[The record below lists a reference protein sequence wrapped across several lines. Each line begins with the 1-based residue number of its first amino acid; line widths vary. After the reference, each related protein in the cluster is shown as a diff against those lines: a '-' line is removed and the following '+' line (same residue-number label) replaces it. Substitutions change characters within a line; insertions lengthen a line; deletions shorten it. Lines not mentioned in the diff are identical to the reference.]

1 MSDNPNK
8 QKTER
13 TQAAIDTE
21 KTINII
27 AAIDTDP
34 RAGIQTCT
42 QKEIDSA
49 SKELKESKV
58 TATSV
63 GTGQTPTP
71 PTASAQEQNR
81 GPDQGHGRG

>member
-1 MSDNPNK
+1 MNDNPNK

-21 KTINII
+21 KTINKI

-42 QKEIDSA
+42 QKEIDMEGEALREAGVTTKSA
-49 SKELKESKV
+49 KSGEVS
-58 TATSV
+58 A
-63 GTGQTPTP
+63 PA
-71 PTASAQEQNR
+71 ASAQEQNR